1 MNAAPV
7 LCERTGCPVAQTGKC
22 ALKHDPVELCPHFG
36 KTPHGTQD
44 GGDVEKTTPQRTAP
58 SAVRIASGEAMEWT
72 DLEAFSRAHRVRTVS
87 VIGEP
92 RSGKTTLIAAL
103 YASLCRGPVGDHDFV
118 GSRTLLGFARRH
130 HMALLNSDR
139 KSPKTPRTSR
149 DDPTA
154 FLHLALRPRSGGT
167 VSQLIVSDRSGEA
180 YQAARQD
187 TTLIEELRELR
198 LADRACFVLNAAK
211 LTNPER
217 QAAYGRQFKQMIYAL
232 RDNGAFRD
240 DVAIE
245 VLATKIDTTRRPDRA
260 AECAAILDEYEAQ
273 IVAEFGAAGIEFGFH
288 RVCAL
293 PKTHLETGYL
303 GLGETLARWTA
314 PVHLPD
320 VAQPAVKDASRQI
333 DRLLAKVTA

>member
-1 MNAAPV
+1 MDRMNAAPL

-22 ALKHDPVELCPHFG
+22 DLKHDPVELCPHYG
-36 KTPHGTQD
+36 KAPQASQD
-44 GGDVEKTTPQRTAP
+44 TGEERTSPRRTKP
-58 SAVRIASGEAMEWT
+58 SPVKIAAGETMEWA
-72 DLEAFSRAHRVRTVS
+72 DLDAFSRGHRVRTVS

-103 YASLCRGPVGDHDFV
+103 YASLCRGPVGDHEFV
-118 GSRTLLGFARRH
+118 GSRTLVGFARRH

-154 FLHLALRPRSGGT
+154 FLHLALRPRSGGA

-187 TTLIEELRELR
+187 TALVKELRELQ

-217 QAAYGRQFKQMIYAL
+217 HAAYSRQFKQMIYAL
-232 RDNGAFRD
+232 RDNGAFREG
-240 DVAIE
+240 VAIE
-245 VLATKIDTTRRPDRA
+245 VLATKIDATKRPDRV
-260 AECAAILDEYEAQ
+260 AECAAILDEYEAR
-273 IVAEFGAAGIEFGFH
+273 IVEEFRYAGIEFGFH

-293 PKTHLETGYL
+293 PKTHLETGYF
-303 GLGETLARWTA
+303 GVDETLARWTA
-314 PVHLPD
+314 PRPLPD

-333 DRLLAKVTA
+333 DRLLAKW

>member
-7 LCERTGCPVAQTGKC
+7 LCQRPGCKVAETGACD
-22 ALKHDPVELCPHFG
+22 LKHDPVELCPHFG
-36 KTPHGTQD
+36 KSAQPSQ
-44 GGDVEKTTPQRTAP
+44 VASEAPRPKPQR
-58 SAVRIASGEAMEWT
+58 AVPAVGISSGETMEME
-72 DLEAFSRAHRVRTVS
+72 DLEAFSRGHRIRTVS

-92 RSGKTTLIAAL
+92 RSGKTTLIAAI
-103 YASLCRGPVGDHDFV
+103 YASLCKGPIGDRDFV
-118 GSRTLLGFARRH
+118 GSRTLVGFARRH
-130 HMALLNSDR
+130 HMALLNSER

-154 FLHLALRPRSGGT
+154 FFHLALRPNTGRA
-167 VSQLIVSDRSGEA
+167 VSHLIISDRSGEA

-187 TTLIEELRELR
+187 TALVKELAELR

-217 QAAYGRQFKQMIYAL
+217 HAGYSRQFKQMIYAL

-245 VLATKIDTTRRPDRA
+245 VLATKIDATNRPERA
-260 AECAAILDEYEAQ
+260 AESAAILADYEARL
-273 IVAEFGAAGIEFGFH
+273 VEEFKSAGIEFGFH

-293 PKTHLETGYL
+293 PKSHLETGYL
-303 GLGETLARWTA
+303 GLGETLERWTA
-314 PVHLPD
+314 PPSLPS
-320 VAQPAVKDASRQI
+320 VVQPAVHDASRQI
-333 DRLLAKVTA
+333 DRLLAKW

>member
-22 ALKHDPVELCPHFG
+22 DLKHDPIELCPHFG
-36 KTPHGTQD
+36 KAPKASPDSAGEERTEPR
-44 GGDVEKTTPQRTAP
+44 RTAP
-58 SAVRIASGEAMEWT
+58 SAVRIAAGETMEWG
-72 DLEAFSRAHRVRTVS
+72 DLEAFSRSHRVRTVS

-92 RSGKTTLIAAL
+92 RSGKTTLIAAI
-103 YASLCRGPVGDHDFV
+103 YASLCRGPVGGHDFV
-118 GSRTLLGFARRH
+118 GSRTLVGFARRH

-139 KSPKTPRTSR
+139 RSPKTPRTSR

-154 FLHLALRPRSGGT
+154 FFHLALRPRSGGA

-180 YQAARQD
+180 YQAARHD
-187 TTLIEELRELR
+187 TALVGELQELR
-198 LADRACFVLNAAK
+198 LADRACFVLDAAK
-211 LTNPER
+211 LTDPER
-217 QAAYGRQFKQMIYAL
+217 HAAYGRQFKQMIHAL

-240 DVAIE
+240 GIAIE
-245 VLATKIDTTRRPDRA
+245 VLATKIDALRRPDRA
-260 AECAAILDEYEAQ
+260 AECAAMLDEYETR
-273 IVAEFGAAGIEFGFH
+273 IVEEFRPAGIEFGFH

-314 PVHLPD
+314 SPPLPD

-333 DRLLAKVTA
+333 DRLLAKW